1 MPQPIVHRRR
11 LLQAATFATTLG
23 PLASWAAKPEKPMG
37 YIDAHSHIWTRDVKR
52 FPLAQGKT
60 VADLAPPSFTDD
72 ELLKVARPAGVDRVV
87 LIAHS
92 IYYAFDN
99 SYLIAAAKRR
109 PETFRVVA
117 MIDDAGPKPGQQ
129 MRDLLPQHVTGFRIT
144 PRRRGREKWLD
155 NPGMRSMW
163 KTAAE
168 TRQAM
173 CCLINPE
180 DLPAVDTMCAQ
191 NPETPVV
198 IDHFGR
204 VGIDGTIREQ
214 DLRTLCR
221 LARHPQVHVKISA
234 YYALGKKKPPYRDL
248 LPMIKRVY
256 EAYGADRLMWASDS
270 PYQVVDGHSYQAS
283 VDLVANAIDFVTA
296 EERAALL
303 GKTAERVYYYQ

>member
-1 MPQPIVHRRR
+1 MPQRTVHRRR
-11 LLQAATFATTLG
+11 LLQAATLATTLG
-23 PLASWAAKPEKPMG
+23 PMASWAAKTEKPMG
-37 YIDAHSHIWTRDVKR
+37 YIDAHSHIWTRDVKA

-87 LIAHS
+87 LIAHG
-92 IYYAFDN
+92 IYYRFDN

-109 PETFRVVA
+109 PEVFRVVA
-117 MIDDAGPKPGQQ
+117 MIDDARPHPEQR
-129 MRDLLPQHVTGFRIT
+129 MRELLQQHVTGFRIT
-144 PRRRGREKWLD
+144 PQRRGREKWLD
-155 NPGMRSMW
+155 NSGMRAMW

-180 DLPAVDTMCAQ
+180 DLAAVDKMCVQ
-191 NPETPVV
+191 NPNTPVV

-214 DLRTLCR
+214 DLRALCR
-221 LARHPQVHVKISA
+221 LAKHPHVYVKISA

-248 LPMIKRVY
+248 LPMIQRVY
-256 EAYGADRLMWASDS
+256 EAYGAERLMWASDS

-283 VDLVANAIDFVTA
+283 VDLVARAIDFVTA

-303 GKTAERVYYYQ
+303 GKTAERVYYFQ